1 MAVVRDYDV
10 TYKILV
16 LGDSG
21 VGKTC
26 LIRRFTDDDFTDS
39 FLSTIGK
46 VSLFDLPAE
55 PFISWKILNRKS
67 NLKDLELLKKSA
79 NSFKLLCC
87 FLCRNI

>member
-1 MAVVRDYDV
+1 MSAIKDYDI

-46 VSLFDLPAE
+46 NLYQIIKKIPRLLHAILRRDQHNFEYVFLLNFILPDKARY
-55 PFISWKILNRKS
+55 F
-67 NLKDLELLKKSA
+67 
-79 NSFKLLCC
+79 
-87 FLCRNI
+87 

>member
-1 MAVVRDYDV
+1 MAVVKDYEM

-26 LIRRFTDDDFTDS
+26 LIRRFTDDNFTDS

-46 VSLFDLPAE
+46 C
-55 PFISWKILNRKS
+55 
-67 NLKDLELLKKSA
+67 LLLSYIF
-79 NSFKLLCC
+79 FKVGRL
-87 FLCRNI
+87 

>member
-1 MAVVRDYDV
+1 MRLILRIAKTMAVVKDYEM

-26 LIRRFTDDDFTDS
+26 LIRRFTDDNFTDS

-46 VSLFDLPAE
+46 C
-55 PFISWKILNRKS
+55 
-67 NLKDLELLKKSA
+67 LLLSYIFCKVG
-79 NSFKLLCC
+79 
-87 FLCRNI
+87 